1 MLAQFV
7 QLEYPPGHVVGQHG
21 RVHLMLRGKRSGLQR
36 PGRIR
41 PAAEGLALAG
51 QRRRGQV
58 TQVGVEPVVTE
69 FGRGVRVPFRPVVQ
83 VLPGQSGEL
92 LVTAAVHI
100 ASGSPITGRV
110 LGFHRRA
117 RPRCRAT
124 PPGAGAACR
133 PNLSRLAVHL
143 AANVQAGA
151 RPAGRQ

>member
-36 PGRIR
+36 TGRIR

-51 QRRRGQV
+51 ERRRGQV
-58 TQVGVEPVVTE
+58 RQVGVEPVVTE

-100 ASGSPITGRV
+100 ASGVADHGPAYWA
-110 LGFHRRA
+110 FHRRA
-117 RPRCRAT
+117 RARGRVT
-124 PPGAGAACR
+124 PPGAGR
-133 PNLSRLAVHL
+133 V
-143 AANVQAGA
+143 
-151 RPAGRQ
+151 PA